1 MKEKGR
7 MSMNETLETIKKRYS
22 CRDYDGRLPKKEK
35 LEAIALAA
43 VQSPSARNIQ
53 PWKINIITNK
63 SFIDEMD
70 TEGMAILAEKEDKR
84 AYERF
89 MDRGGKLF
97 YNAPCMFLILKQ
109 PGTDL
114 DVGIVSQNI
123 ALAATSLGLDNVI
136 CGMANIPFVG
146 PRGEEFMEKAGF
158 DEGWEFGMAVL
169 VGYGKKANNP
179 HTPDKSKIQ
188 YVE

>member
-1 MKEKGR
+1 
-7 MSMNETLETIKKRYS
+7 MSMNQTLETIKKRYS
-22 CRDYDGRLPKKEK
+22 CRDYDGRLPEKEK

-53 PWKINIITNK
+53 PWKINVISNK
-63 SFIDEMD
+63 SFIEEIDA
-70 TEGMAILAEKEDKR
+70 EGMAILAEREDKT

-114 DVGIVSQNI
+114 DTGIVSQNI
-123 ALAATSLGLDNVI
+123 ALAATSLGFDNVI
-136 CGMANIPFVG
+136 CGMANIPFIG
-146 PRGEEFMEKAGF
+146 TNGEEFKNKAGIS
-158 DEGWEFGMAVL
+158 EGWEFGMAVL
-169 VGYGKKANNP
+169 VGYGKTSNKP
-179 HTPDKSKIQ
+179 HLPDKSKIC
-188 YVE
+188 YIE

>member
-1 MKEKGR
+1 
-7 MSMNETLETIKKRYS
+7 MSMNQTLETIKKRYS
-22 CRDYDGRLPKKEK
+22 CRDYDGRLPEKEK

-53 PWKINIITNK
+53 PWKINVISNK
-63 SFIDEMD
+63 SFIEEMD
-70 TEGMAILAEKEDKR
+70 AEGMAILAEREDKT

-114 DVGIVSQNI
+114 DTGIVSQNI

-136 CGMANIPFVG
+136 CGTANIPFIG
-146 PRGEEFMEKAGF
+146 RNSEEFKNKAGIS
-158 DEGWEFGMAVL
+158 EGWEFGMAVL
-169 VGYGKKANNP
+169 VGYGKTSNKP
-179 HTPDKSKIQ
+179 HLPDKSKIC
-188 YVE
+188 YIE